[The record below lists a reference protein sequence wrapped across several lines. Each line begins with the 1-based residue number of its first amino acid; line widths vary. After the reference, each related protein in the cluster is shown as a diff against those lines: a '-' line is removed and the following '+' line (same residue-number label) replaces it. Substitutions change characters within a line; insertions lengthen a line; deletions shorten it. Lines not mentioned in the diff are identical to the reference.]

1 MRKAGAPRDVPPPLE
16 MLCLKA
22 LWSLGEG
29 NVSQVREIV
38 SSSKP
43 LAYTTVLTV
52 LDRLARKNV
61 VSRSKVGRAFV
72 YRPGISRETMRR
84 LALKEFVASFFEGS
98 EEELADFMRRS
109 EGRQP
114 PPETDSQAGLD
125 AALL

>member
-1 MRKAGAPRDVPPPLE
+1 MRRAGPPRDVPPPLE

-29 NVSQVREIV
+29 NVSQVRGIV
-38 SSSKP
+38 ASSKP

-72 YRPGISRETMRR
+72 YTPGISRETMRR

-98 EEELADFMRRS
+98 EQQLADFMRRPGPVGS
-109 EGRQP
+109 
-114 PPETDSQAGLD
+114 PEIVSQAGLD